1 MPDQKLVLVN
11 KITPLSSQ
19 LYHEMS
25 MNTSKEEEIEVIEVS
40 DDDVASESDFSDEKE
55 MFGSKEANS

>member
-25 MNTSKEEEIEVIEVS
+25 MNASKEEEIEVIEVS

-55 MFGSKEANS
+55 MFRSKEANS

>member
-1 MPDQKLVLVN
+1 
-11 KITPLSSQ
+11 
-19 LYHEMS
+19 MS
-25 MNTSKEEEIEVIEVS
+25 MNASKEEEIEVIEVS